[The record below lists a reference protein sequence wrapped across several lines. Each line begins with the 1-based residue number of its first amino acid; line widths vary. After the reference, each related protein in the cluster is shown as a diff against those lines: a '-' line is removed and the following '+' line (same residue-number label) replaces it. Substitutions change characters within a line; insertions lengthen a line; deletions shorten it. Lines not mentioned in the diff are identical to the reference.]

1 MADKAEKK
9 IYTKN
14 DIAIALA
21 DTLGITKSEAVLHVN
36 EVFEIL
42 AEIIQKSNI
51 GDDIK
56 LGNIGVITTRMT
68 KAGERRNPRT
78 QEKVKVESKRVAKFR
93 VLPKY
98 RKTLNGSK

>member
-14 DIAIALA
+14 DIAMALA
-21 DTLGITKSEAVLHVN
+21 DKIDITKSEAVLHVN

-56 LGNIGVITTRMT
+56 
-68 KAGERRNPRT
+68 RNVWRICFSICT
-78 QEKVKVESKRVAKFR
+78 GSGKKESLKFCGIFKRGGSDR
-93 VLPKY
+93 KY
-98 RKTLNGSK
+98 RRY